1 MRRPPTPIALLLG
14 VACLLAR
21 TGSAWPGTLVENL
34 ARDARRLVPRSLGLL
49 LAEREAEILEQVR
62 RLPAPIVRSL
72 ATDLPSGR
80 LRPETLALL
89 EAQPAHA
96 VELFHQSRVSEGILQ
111 LGALMRVPAD
121 LADPVLSAGPR
132 GYPAGVARQYYA
144 FVERSLHLI
153 PVVLEDRAALHL
165 DRGGL
170 AGHWQGLLDS
180 SRVQSPVIL
189 RELFRHGRVVDQR
202 RLDHRNPVFGVAS
215 LAYSRA
221 VTGIAATWLAV
232 WREVGGDPTRVPVP
246 REIGPKHPR
255 GGAPAG
261 EPGSGLREVTSR

>member
-1 MRRPPTPIALLLG
+1 MRRPWAPITLSLG

-21 TGSAWPGTLVENL
+21 SGSAWPGTLVENL
-34 ARDARRLVPRSLGLL
+34 ARDARRLIPRSLGLL
-49 LAEREAEILEQVR
+49 LAERETEILEQVR

-72 ATDLPSGR
+72 ATDLPNGR

-89 EAQPAHA
+89 EAQTAHA
-96 VELFHQSRVSEGILQ
+96 VELFRQGRVSEGVLR

-144 FVERSLHLI
+144 FVERSLDRI

-165 DRGGL
+165 DREDL
-170 AGHWQGLLDS
+170 AAHWQGLLDS
-180 SRVQSPVIL
+180 SRAQSPVIL
-189 RELFRHGRVVDQR
+189 SELFRNGRVVDQR

-221 VTGIAATWLAV
+221 VTGVAATWLAV

-246 REIGPKHPR
+246 REVEPR
-255 GGAPAG
+255 PHRGSAPGGEAR
-261 EPGSGLREVTSR
+261 SDLLEVISR